1 MEIPVFFSY
10 AHEDEAHKDELEKHL
25 ELLRRQKLIVGWSDR
40 RIAPGSNW
48 DEEINFNIQNA
59 RIIILLVSP
68 DFLASEYCYET
79 ETIFA
84 LEQHEKGDAVVVPI
98 IVRPC
103 YWEISAFKHLQ
114 LLPKNAKPIV
124 DWESLDSAWLSIT
137 KAIHKVATS
146 DRVKK
151 KLENSTTTTIT
162 ANSGAEVAFE
172 TMGLE
177 TFIAEEKTS
186 PTEGL
191 SLQELLLYFFRQY
204 HQFYFSPTRIHKWGG
219 KQKGFERFKEL
230 SITEIANE
238 LDQMEKKKL
247 VRSTLSKND
256 NAMYKLV

>member
-10 AHEDEAHKDELEKHL
+10 AHEDEDHKNELEKHL

-84 LEQHEKGDAVVVPI
+84 LEQHEKGHAIVVPI
-98 IVRPC
+98 VVRPC

-114 LLPKNAKPIV
+114 LLPKDAKPIV
-124 DWESLDSAWLSIT
+124 DWESLDAAWLSIT
-137 KAIHKVATS
+137 KAIHQLTQS
-146 DRVKK
+146 NQLKK
-151 KLENSTTTTIT
+151 AAELASKPSPNSSPDTALE
-162 ANSGAEVAFE
+162 FE
-172 TMGLE
+172 KMGLE
-177 TFIAEEKTS
+177 TFFTDEKDN

-191 SLQELLLYFFRQY
+191 STQELLLLFFKEY
-204 HQFYFSPTRIHKWGG
+204 HQWYFSPLRIHKWGG
-219 KQKGFERFKEL
+219 KQKGFERFKEIP
-230 SITEIANE
+230 SSEIAKE
-238 LDQMEKKKL
+238 LARMQKKNLMK
-247 VRSTLSKND
+247 STLSQNG
-256 NAMYKLV
+256 NAMYKMV